1 MAATEKIEV
10 PVEIGGDAAVA
21 DVNRLIK
28 AVEGLERVVD
38 KLGPKVDKTDK
49 EVKKVG
55 ESAKKTATEWER
67 FRTALGGDIASPR
80 AISDV
85 ARGFNEITSAVQTA
99 FAAVQQLGQAAGR
112 GEDNLRA
119 VNALGDAYRLVSE
132 ATGDT
137 VTAQQAFTTQQRLVR
152 SGLQVSGAQLATI
165 TRAARDYARATGVE
179 ATQATEQLADA
190 LVGASA
196 DELQKYGVALQSGL
210 DRTQA
215 VTEALRQLAEQQA
228 GTSPASRTLTEDME
242 RLGTASTD
250 AASAFAAMA
259 ADGIGLQ
266 SVVSSLS
273 NTLRRLVTDIQDA
286 TTASREAAATEAD
299 VSRRQS
305 ALEER
310 RGLVREMESR
320 LRASGVS
327 QEQIASLVPTG
338 ANLMR
343 ASPDV
348 LRAQNVRLREALE
361 GTSTATPT
369 TGDTISAAFMRGQ
382 GDARTGTVGTIEG
395 LTQDQLRAQL
405 SGDRIRGE
413 GSVRE
418 ALRRQVAG
426 QTTVAQARQRLIAT
440 ATALTEDLMWSSA
453 TAAGDVMNLTG
464 QRRATPAASAGSTT
478 DLTTA
483 AMEAAHR
490 EAQRL
495 RGTGVSAPGMGT
507 MFEQAAAAR
516 AATEERARA
525 ARAAGDTRFAGRVG
539 ETQRVFSEATADLP
553 GQAGFFDDL
562 TGAGEARRAEMLQAQ
577 AAAMRELVTEVDT
590 RIAQAREQGA
600 AESEING
607 LLSQRVGLV
616 AAVNAADRERAA
628 IERERLAP
636 MKAYRDEM
644 VSGLSAVGNAFVES
658 AALALEGE
666 EAFGQA
672 LQRQLRAILVSLAK
686 QSAIEA
692 LKNTAQGFAAL
703 GNPLTVASAPFYFKA
718 AGLWAAT
725 GILAG
730 GAAAAI
736 PRPEAA
742 TASAGGSSRTPSPA
756 QARAG
761 GGGAGAESGP
771 LVLNITVNGALMNE
785 GVEEGIVRAIDRAAT
800 RGVSPRVLRAGRG
813 M

>member
-67 FRTALGGDIASPR
+67 FRTALGGDIATPKS
-80 AISDV
+80 ISDIAV
-85 ARGFNEITSAVQTA
+85 GFNAVTTAVQTA

-165 TRAARDYARATGVE
+165 TRAAREYARATGTE

-196 DELQKYGVALQSGL
+196 DELQKYGITLQSGI
-210 DRTQA
+210 DRTVAFAQA
-215 VTEALRQLAEQQA
+215 TEQLAEQQA
-228 GTSPASRTLTEDME
+228 GSAAASRTLTEDME
-242 RLGTASTD
+242 RLGTAGTE
-250 AASAFAAMA
+250 AASAFALMA
-259 ADGIGLQ
+259 ANGLGLQ
-266 SVVSSLS
+266 PIVAALADRF
-273 NTLRRLVTDIQDA
+273 RRLADNILGA
-286 TTASREAAATEAD
+286 YNASQQGRAAEAD
-299 VSRRQS
+299 VAGRQR
-305 ALEER
+305 ALDER
-310 RGLVREMESR
+310 RVLVREMQTR
-320 LRASGVS
+320 LRAAGVP
-327 QEQIASLVPTG
+327 EDQIRGVAPS
-338 ANLMR
+338 ADALMR
-343 ASPDV
+343 TSPEALASQNAR
-348 LRAQNVRLREALE
+348 LRAALE
-361 GTSTATPT
+361 SSAASTPA

-405 SGDRIRGE
+405 SGDRIRGT
-413 GSVRE
+413 GSVRA
-418 ALRRQVAG
+418 ALARQIATQPGVRDA
-426 QTTVAQARQRLIAT
+426 AQAL
-440 ATALTEDLMWSSA
+440 LT
-453 TAAGDVMNLTG
+453 TAGDLTQELLRG
-464 QRRATPAASAGSTT
+464 VNSAATTAITVTGSRGTRTASGGSTT
-478 DLTTA
+478 DLTGA

-495 RGTGVSAPGMGT
+495 RGTGVSAPNMGT
-507 MFEQAAAAR
+507 MFEQAAAAQ
-516 AATEERARA
+516 AAAQERAQA
-525 ARAAGDTRFAGRVG
+525 ARAAGDTRFGARVS

-553 GQAGFFDDL
+553 RQAGFFDDM
-562 TGAGEARRAEMLQAQ
+562 TGAVEGRRVEMLQAQ
-577 AAAMRELVTEVDT
+577 AAAMRELVTDVDA
-590 RIAQAREQGA
+590 RIAQAREEGA

-616 AAVNAADRERAA
+616 TAVNAADRERAA

-658 AALALEGE
+658 AALAIEGE

-672 LQRQLRAILVSLAK
+672 LQRQLRAIFVSLAK

-703 GNPLTVASAPFYFKA
+703 GNPLTAATAPFYFKA

-730 GAAAAI
+730 GVAAAI
-736 PRPEAA
+736 PKPDAA
-742 TASAGGSSRTPSPA
+742 AASAGGSSRAPSPA

-761 GGGAGAESGP
+761 GGGAGAESP

>member
-1 MAATEKIEV
+1 MTEKIVV
-10 PVEIGGDAAVA
+10 PVEIGGPAARAEVKALTA
-21 DVNRLIK
+21 DVTKL
-28 AVEGLERVVD
+28 EGAVD
-38 KLGPKVDKTDK
+38 KLTAKT
-49 EVKKVG
+49 G
-55 ESAKKTATEWER
+55 EGATRWQR
-67 FRTALGGDIASPR
+67 FRGALGGDLATPQSIADM
-80 AISDV
+80 AV
-85 ARGFNEITSAVQTA
+85 GFNAVTAAIQSAIG
-99 FAAVQQLGQAAGR
+99 AAQQLGQAAGR

-137 VTAQQAFTTQQRLVR
+137 VTAQQAFATQQRLVR
-152 SGLQVSGAQLATI
+152 SGLQVSGAQLATVS
-165 TRAARDYARATGVE
+165 RAAREYARATGTD

-196 DELQKYGVALQSGL
+196 DELQKYGIAIQSGI
-210 DRTQA
+210 DRTTAFAQA
-215 VTEALRQLAEQQA
+215 TEQLAEQQSGSA
-228 GTSPASRTLTEDME
+228 AASRTLTEDME
-242 RLGTASTD
+242 RLGTAGTD
-250 AASAFAAMA
+250 AVSAFAAMA
-259 ADGIGLQ
+259 AGGIGLQ
-266 SVVSSLS
+266 GVVSGLS
-273 NTLRRLVTDIQDA
+273 NTLRRLVTDINDA
-286 TTASREAAATEAD
+286 TTASRAAAATEAD

-338 ANLMR
+338 ATLMR

-348 LRAQNVRLREALE
+348 LRAQNVRLREAIE
-361 GTSTATPT
+361 GTSTATPV

-405 SGDRIRGE
+405 SGDRIRGT
-413 GSVRE
+413 GSVRA
-418 ALRRQVAG
+418 ALTRQVAG

-440 ATALTEDLMWSSA
+440 ATALTEDLMWASA
-453 TAAGDVMNLTG
+453 TSAGDVMNLTG
-464 QRRATPAASAGSTT
+464 RRPTAARSTT

-490 EAQRL
+490 EAQRI

-507 MFEQAAAAR
+507 MFENAAADR

-525 ARAAGDTRFAGRVG
+525 ARAAGDTRFGARVSD
-539 ETQRVFSEATADLP
+539 TQRAFTEATADLP
-553 GQAGFFDDL
+553 GQSGFFDDL
-562 TGAGEARRAEMLQAQ
+562 TGADTSRRADMLRMQSEAL
-577 AAAMRELVTEVDT
+577 RELTREVDT
-590 RIAQAREQGA
+590 RIEQAREQGA
-600 AESEING
+600 AESEINA
-607 LLSQRVGLV
+607 LLAQRVGLV
-616 AAVNAADRERAA
+616 SAVSQADRERAA

-644 VSGLSAVGNAFVES
+644 VNGLSAVGNAFVES

-672 LQRQLRAILVSLAK
+672 LQKQLRAVLVALAK
-686 QSAIEA
+686 QSAVEA
-692 LKNTAQGFAAL
+692 LKNTALAVASFAAYNVPGGL
-703 GNPLTVASAPFYFKA
+703 MYLKA

-725 GILAG
+725 GIAAG
-730 GAAAAI
+730 VGAAAI
-736 PRPEAA
+736 PKPDAA
-742 TASAGGSSRTPSPA
+742 TASGASTRTPSPA
-756 QARAG
+756 QARPG
-761 GGGAGAESGP
+761 GSSAESGGP

-785 GVEEGIVRAIDRAAT
+785 GVEEGVVRALDRAAT
-800 RGVSPRVLRAGRG
+800 RGLSPRVLRGLRP
-813 M
+813 

>member
-10 PVEIGGDAAVA
+10 PVEIGGPAAVA

-85 ARGFNEITSAVQTA
+85 AKGFNEITSAVQTA

-165 TRAARDYARATGVE
+165 TRAAREYARATGTE

-196 DELQKYGVALQSGL
+196 DELQKYGITLQAGL
-210 DRTQA
+210 DRTTAFTQA
-215 VTEALRQLAEQQA
+215 TRQLAEQQSSASA
-228 GTSPASRTLTEDME
+228 GTRTMSEDID
-242 RLGTASTD
+242 RLGTAATEV
-250 AASAFAAMA
+250 ASAFALMA
-259 ADGIGLQ
+259 ADGLGLQ
-266 SVVSSLS
+266 GIVSGLATSMRDLIRDI
-273 NTLRRLVTDIQDA
+273 NEAVTS
-286 TTASREAAATEAD
+286 SRNAQATEVE

-310 RGLVREMESR
+310 QGLVREMEAR
-320 LRASGVS
+320 LRTAGVS

-338 ANLMR
+338 ANLTR
-343 ASPDV
+343 ASSGL

-361 GTSTATPT
+361 NTAAAMPA

-382 GDARTGTVGTIEG
+382 IDARTGTSGTIAG
-395 LTQDQLRAQL
+395 MSQDQLRAQL
-405 SGDRIRGE
+405 SGDRIRGS
-413 GSVRE
+413 GSIRD
-418 ALRRQVAG
+418 ALSRQVAG
-426 QTTVAQARQRLIAT
+426 QTTVQQARAQLLAT
-440 ATALTEDLMWSSA
+440 ATSLTEELMWSSA
-453 TAAGDVMNLTG
+453 TAAGEVMQVRG
-464 QRRATPAASAGSTT
+464 ARPAARTASAGSTT

-495 RGTGVSAPGMGT
+495 RGTGVSAPNMGT
-507 MFEQAAAAR
+507 MFEQAAAAQ
-516 AATEERARA
+516 AAAQERAQA
-525 ARAAGDTRFAGRVG
+525 ARAAGDTRFAGRVS
-539 ETQRVFSEATADLP
+539 ETQRVFSDAAADIP
-553 GQAGFFDDL
+553 RQAGFFDDMI
-562 TGAGEARRAEMLQAQ
+562 GADEARRAELLRSQAD
-577 AAAMRELVTEVDT
+577 AMRELVTQVDE

-616 AAVNAADRERAA
+616 AAVNTADRERAA

-636 MKAYRDEM
+636 MRAYRDEM
-644 VSGLSAVGNAFVES
+644 VQGLSAVGNAFVES
-658 AALALEGE
+658 AALAIEGE

-672 LQRQLRAILVSLAK
+672 LQRQMRAIFVSLAK

-703 GNPLTVASAPFYFKA
+703 GNPLTAATAPFYFKA

-730 GAAAAI
+730 GVAAAI
-736 PRPEAA
+736 PRPDAA
-742 TASAGGSSRTPSPA
+742 TASAGGSSRAPSPA

>member
-49 EVKKVG
+49 KVKKVG

-85 ARGFNEITSAVQTA
+85 AKGFNEITSAVQTA

-137 VTAQQAFTTQQRLVR
+137 VTAQQAFATQQRLVR

-196 DELQKYGVALQSGL
+196 DELQKYGITLQSGL
-210 DRTQA
+210 DRTVAFAQA
-215 VTEALRQLAEQQA
+215 TEQLAEQQA
-228 GTSPASRTLTEDME
+228 GSAAASRTLTEDME
-242 RLGTASTD
+242 RLGTASTE

-266 SVVSSLS
+266 GVVSSLS
-273 NTLRRLVTDIQDA
+273 NRLRRLVADINDA
-286 TTASREAAATEAD
+286 TTASRAASATQAD
-299 VSRRQS
+299 VAGRQR
-305 ALEER
+305 ALDER
-310 RGLVREMESR
+310 RGLVREMQTR
-320 LRASGVS
+320 LRAAGVP
-327 QEQIASLVPTG
+327 EDQIRGVAPS
-338 ANLMR
+338 ADALMR
-343 ASPDV
+343 TSPEALASQNAR
-348 LRAQNVRLREALE
+348 LRAALE
-361 GTSTATPT
+361 SSAASTPA

-382 GDARTGTVGTIEG
+382 GDARTGTVGSIEG

-405 SGDRIRGE
+405 SGDRIRGT
-413 GSVRE
+413 GSVRT
-418 ALRRQVAG
+418 ALARQIATQPGVRDA
-426 QTTVAQARQRLIAT
+426 AQALLTTAGDLTQELLRGVNNAAT
-440 ATALTEDLMWSSA
+440 TALTVTGSRGTHA
-453 TAAGDVMNLTG
+453 AAGA
-464 QRRATPAASAGSTT
+464 RT
-478 DLTTA
+478 DRTTA
-483 AMEAAHR
+483 AMQAAHR

-507 MFEQAAAAR
+507 MFENAATAR

-525 ARAAGDTRFAGRVG
+525 ARAAGDTRFGARVS

-553 GQAGFFDDL
+553 GQAGFFDDM

-658 AALALEGE
+658 AALAIEGE

-703 GNPLTVASAPFYFKA
+703 GNPLTVATAPFYFKA

-736 PRPEAA
+736 PRPDAA
-742 TASAGGSSRTPSPA
+742 TASAGGSSRAPSPA

-771 LVLNITVNGALMNE
+771 LTLNITVNGALMNE

-800 RGVSPRVLRAGRG
+800 RGVAPRVLRAGRG